1 MDPTR
6 RALEDVWRE
15 RVRTA
20 LVCYRLA
27 ANETRLARTEQ
38 ANGLTPEP
46 DGFFAYRQALQKEKA
61 ALAEYRRVLEIFAD
75 LTVRSKLPQE
85 DAAGGELDAA
95 TAAGM
100 TCNMP
105 LPRKALN
112 SAPFLVTQGILS

>member
-38 ANGLTPEP
+38 ANGVTPEP
-46 DGFFAYRQALQKEKA
+46 DGFFAYRQTLEKEKR

-75 LTVRSKLPQE
+75 LAVRSKLPQE
-85 DAAGGELDAA
+85 DAAGE
-95 TAAGM
+95 
-100 TCNMP
+100 
-105 LPRKALN
+105 
-112 SAPFLVTQGILS
+112 S

>member
-85 DAAGGELDAA
+85 DAAGE
-95 TAAGM
+95 
-100 TCNMP
+100 
-105 LPRKALN
+105 
-112 SAPFLVTQGILS
+112 S